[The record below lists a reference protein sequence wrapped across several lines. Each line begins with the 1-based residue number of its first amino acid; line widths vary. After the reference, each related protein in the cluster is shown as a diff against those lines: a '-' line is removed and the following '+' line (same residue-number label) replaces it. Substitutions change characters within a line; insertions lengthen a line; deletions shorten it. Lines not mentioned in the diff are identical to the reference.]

1 MLLLITVGVGLAAL
15 GWRLA
20 QGPMPIPSI
29 RVVNEEVAKRLTGM
43 TPGLRIAFG
52 QAWVAWDGW
61 KDGRPEPL
69 FLRLD
74 GLRAVDGAGA
84 TRASLTSVEVSLA
97 LPSLLR
103 GVVAPVHVL
112 LRDPVALL
120 RRDQQG
126 ELSIDLG
133 ISPGPGVAPSADG
146 ATEPALGDAGP
157 EAEKE
162 TLARLLGPPHP
173 DSPLAALREARIEG
187 GMVQVR
193 DEPLQL
199 AWAMHR
205 VALSINRAEDGPL
218 VTAGSGNLHLAGQA
232 IPVRIAGRAAGEPPV
247 AEMSVEIDDVSPP
260 ALATALPLLRPLAAL
275 DARLG
280 ARFSAHYDFGNG
292 DFGGRAELRSSSGQ
306 IAAADRRTPF
316 EAANIVVTGDGRR
329 IEVERFE
336 LNLAPGRPGEPGPR
350 VTASARADRQE
361 DMWRGRLELGIDA
374 IAVADFGLYWPPNV
388 ARGGREWVMQN
399 LTAGVARDGR
409 WFVEGEASADLSTG
423 RVTDAGGSVRAEGV
437 MVHWLR
443 PIPPLEGADGLV
455 TFSRQDIV
463 IQATARRQSG
473 GALTVPEARV
483 RLYDLAGPGVEKAE
497 IDARVTGPLNDVLA
511 IVRHPRLHLFDKRPL
526 ELGQAGGSV
535 DARLSI
541 GLPLLNDLPIEELRV
556 SAEGKVANGRIA
568 NVAAGQAVER
578 AQLDVSL
585 TTAGMRIG
593 GTARLGPIPAQ
604 LQVELDFQ
612 SGPPSQVTERVRLE
626 GRAEAAD
633 LRRFGANVAPYL
645 SGALGYSV
653 QAERR
658 RSRESRVAVKTD
670 LREARITL
678 APFGYTKP
686 AGAAASAEA
695 VVRLRG
701 EELTAVEGLRVQ
713 GPNLQVQGGISFGRG
728 NNLAGAEVLEAR
740 IGTSRFNGSV
750 VSPQSPG
757 APWQVRARGTVL
769 DARGLLQDFGKGR
782 DGERSGGSTP
792 LRLDAAF
799 DRVLLAEG
807 RALAP
812 VQAALFVDAAGV
824 LRELRASG
832 RGMGGGGFEAVVV
845 PRGAGRAMEAKA
857 DAFGTL
863 MRDLGLFDAVD
874 GGALHMSGE
883 WSGNAPDSPLTGIA
897 QLRDFGVRPAAAIG
911 KFLQA
916 LSIYGIPEAA
926 RGPGLRFTLLN
937 APFTLTPQV
946 LSLSQARAVS
956 ASLGITAEGRILRQ
970 AERIDMRGT
979 VVPSYAVNSALGRIP
994 GIGRL
999 FTSEHG
1005 GGLFAA
1011 SFRATGKLDDPD
1023 FQLNPLSILAP
1034 GALRGLL
1041 TQPEGDGAGR

>member
-1 MLLLITVGVGLAAL
+1 
-15 GWRLA
+15 
-20 QGPMPIPSI
+20 
-29 RVVNEEVAKRLTGM
+29 
-43 TPGLRIAFG
+43 
-52 QAWVAWDGW
+52 
-61 KDGRPEPL
+61 
-69 FLRLD
+69 
-74 GLRAVDGAGA
+74 
-84 TRASLTSVEVSLA
+84 
-97 LPSLLR
+97 
-103 GVVAPVHVL
+103 
-112 LRDPVALL
+112 
-120 RRDQQG
+120 
-126 ELSIDLG
+126 
-133 ISPGPGVAPSADG
+133 
-146 ATEPALGDAGP
+146 
-157 EAEKE
+157 
-162 TLARLLGPPHP
+162 
-173 DSPLAALREARIEG
+173 
-187 GMVQVR
+187 
-193 DEPLQL
+193 
-199 AWAMHR
+199 
-205 VALSINRAEDGPL
+205 
-218 VTAGSGNLHLAGQA
+218 
-232 IPVRIAGRAAGEPPV
+232 
-247 AEMSVEIDDVSPP
+247 
-260 ALATALPLLRPLAAL
+260 
-275 DARLG
+275 
-280 ARFSAHYDFGNG
+280 
-292 DFGGRAELRSSSGQ
+292 
-306 IAAADRRTPF
+306 
-316 EAANIVVTGDGRR
+316 
-329 IEVERFE
+329 
-336 LNLAPGRPGEPGPR
+336 
-350 VTASARADRQE
+350 
-361 DMWRGRLELGIDA
+361 
-374 IAVADFGLYWPPNV
+374 
-388 ARGGREWVMQN
+388 
-399 LTAGVARDGR
+399 
-409 WFVEGEASADLSTG
+409 
-423 RVTDAGGSVRAEGV
+423 
-437 MVHWLR
+437 
-443 PIPPLEGADGLV
+443 
-455 TFSRQDIV
+455 
-463 IQATARRQSG
+463 
-473 GALTVPEARV
+473 
-483 RLYDLAGPGVEKAE
+483 
-497 IDARVTGPLNDVLA
+497 VTGPLNDVLT

-541 GLPLLNDLPIEELRV
+541 SLPLLNDLPIEELRV

-701 EELTAVEGLRVQ
+701 EELTAVEGLRVE

>member
-1 MLLLITVGVGLAAL
+1 MLLLITVSAGLAAL

-29 RVVNEEVAKRLTGM
+29 RVVNEEVAKRLTRM

-61 KDGRPEPL
+61 KDGGPEPL

-97 LPSLLR
+97 LPPLLR

-126 ELSIDLG
+126 ELSVDLG
-133 ISPGPGVAPSADG
+133 ISPGPGVAPNADG

-157 EAEKE
+157 EAGKE

-173 DSPLAALREARIEG
+173 DSPLVALREARIEG

-205 VALSINRAEDGPL
+205 VSLSISRAEDGPL
-218 VTAGSGNLHLAGQA
+218 VTAGSGDLRLAGQA
-232 IPVRIAGRAAGEPPV
+232 IPVRIAGRAAGDPPV

-260 ALATALPLLRPLAAL
+260 ALATALPSLRPLAAL

-280 ARFSAHYDFGNG
+280 ARFSARYDFGDG
-292 DFGGRAELRSSSGQ
+292 DFGGRAEVRSSAGR

-316 EAANIVVTGDGRR
+316 EAANIVLTGDGRR
-329 IEVERFE
+329 IELERFE

-350 VTASARADRQE
+350 VTASARADRQG

-374 IAVADFGLYWPPNV
+374 IAVTDLGLYWPPNL

-399 LTAGVARDGR
+399 LTSGVARDGR
-409 WFVEGEASADLSTG
+409 WFVEGEAPADFSTG
-423 RVTDAGGSVRAEGV
+423 RVTDAGGSVRAEGAT
-437 MVHWLR
+437 VHWLR

-455 TFSRQDIV
+455 TFSMRDIV
-463 IQATARRQSG
+463 IQATAKRQSG

-483 RLYDLAGPGVEKAE
+483 RLYDLAGSDAEKAE
-497 IDARVTGPLNDVLA
+497 IDARVTGPLNDVLT

-633 LRRFGANVAPYL
+633 LRRFGADVAPYL
-645 SGALGYSV
+645 SGTLGYSV

-658 RSRESRVAVKTD
+658 RSRDSRVAVKTD
-670 LREARITL
+670 LREARINL

-686 AGAAASAEA
+686 AGTAASAQA

-769 DARGLLQDFGKGR
+769 DARGLLRDFGKGG
-782 DGERSGGSTP
+782 DGDRSSGSTP
-792 LRLDAAF
+792 LHVDAAF

-845 PRGAGRAMEAKA
+845 PRGAGRAMEARA

-897 QLRDFGVRPAAAIG
+897 QLRDFGVQPAAAIG

-926 RGPGLRFTLLN
+926 RGPGLRFTLLH

-946 LSLSQARAVS
+946 LSLRQARVVS

-970 AERIDMRGT
+970 AERIDLRGT
-979 VVPSYAVNSALGRIP
+979 VVPSYALNSALGRIP
-994 GIGRL
+994 GIGQL
-999 FTSEHG
+999 FTSEKG

-1041 TQPEGDGAGR
+1041 TQREGDASGR